1 MFLIS
6 EEDMG
11 RLWILHFHR
20 RESDGPM
27 KAFFYKAGKPTWE
40 KALQLWKNMLK
51 MVMLHFQKTM
61 SKPVGSKDCL
71 LVSLFQMT
79 FTEPQIT

>member
-11 RLWILHFHR
+11 RLWILHFYR

-40 KALQLWKNMLK
+40 KAL
-51 MVMLHFQKTM
+51 
-61 SKPVGSKDCL
+61 
-71 LVSLFQMT
+71 
-79 FTEPQIT
+79 